1 MLRDYL
7 ARWRAQLARR
17 IEGKSSDVRMIH
29 GLPVVVVNTRSDID
43 TELVVRRLDAALD
56 LIARHQPWRFRRL
69 QRDFAEI
76 WVRRYPC
83 RAAYYPEARACLVE
97 LTFLAN
103 LGFSEA
109 QIASSI
115 VHEAVHARLHRMGVG
130 GRPEHKSREERL
142 CREAELD
149 FGLAVPNGAPVVQR
163 AMESLRLSDEEVAP
177 AIDWAEASRRVAS
190 ADAEARRS
198 TTKG

>member
-1 MLRDYL
+1 MLREYL
-7 ARWRAQLARR
+7 ARWRAHLARK
-17 IEGKSSDVRMIH
+17 IEEKLTDVRTIH
-29 GLPVVVVNTRSDID
+29 GLPVAVVNTRSDID
-43 TELVVRRLDAALD
+43 TELVVRRLEAALD

-83 RAAYYPEARACLVE
+83 RAAYYPQARACLVE

-103 LGFSEA
+103 PSFSEA

-115 VHEAVHARLHRMGVG
+115 VHEGVHARLHRAGIG
-130 GRPEHKSREERL
+130 GRPECRSREERL

-149 FGLAVPNGAPVVQR
+149 FGRAVPDGELVVRR
-163 AMESLRLSDEEVAP
+163 ALESLQLGDEEVAP
-177 AIDWAEASRRVAS
+177 EIDWAEASRRVAS
-190 ADAEARRS
+190 ADAEARRL
-198 TTKG
+198 TTND